1 MAKGGITKGKSHK
14 EGGIPMVVKSTG
26 QKVELEGG
34 EGVINKKSMSDKTL
48 HTFDGK
54 KLTKCEIVS
63 KINSFNNYGVTIDCD
78 DTISKSKF
86 EDGGMVTPYEEIIIY
101 DYNDYFD
108 DYRRNLDCDRK
119 SQKIKR
125 LKEGGKIDTEYGEPV
140 KIRFKENSIIDY
152 FDENEN
158 YDGSYKYLKGQIINA
173 NYILDSNLGKESYSF
188 FNTPKDQYFDTFTYM
203 IPKKS
208 YEIVQDNFEIGGYV
222 DFAEKNEGQYV
233 DGEIMELLSR
243 KDPSDLSIDEIM
255 FLENF
260 YGGNLANIVPDVL
273 IEKAFG
279 LLLKENSSSNPFKNC
294 FIVNNGV
301 GKILSIAPPQLNY
314 LVSKSY
320 SDNFKD
326 EELIINQVL
335 NQNKKNW
342 QSGDYT
348 DERNA
353 DCIFSVYPKINP
365 EIDIL
370 DPLLRTMN
378 KADCVGL
385 AIAEF
390 SDGEK
395 LEIFSEK
402 INTKSLVKVNKGF
415 SENGEKTLIYIV

>member
-1 MAKGGITKGKSHK
+1 
-14 EGGIPMVVKSTG
+14 
-26 QKVELEGG
+26 
-34 EGVINKKSMSDKTL
+34 
-48 HTFDGK
+48 
-54 KLTKCEIVS
+54 
-63 KINSFNNYGVTIDCD
+63 
-78 DTISKSKF
+78 
-86 EDGGMVTPYEEIIIY
+86 
-101 DYNDYFD
+101 
-108 DYRRNLDCDRK
+108 
-119 SQKIKR
+119 
-125 LKEGGKIDTEYGEPV
+125 
-140 KIRFKENSIIDY
+140 
-152 FDENEN
+152 
-158 YDGSYKYLKGQIINA
+158 
-173 NYILDSNLGKESYSF
+173 
-188 FNTPKDQYFDTFTYM
+188 
-203 IPKKS
+203 
-208 YEIVQDNFEIGGYV
+208 
-222 DFAEKNEGQYV
+222 
-233 DGEIMELLSR
+233 
-243 KDPSDLSIDEIM
+243 
-255 FLENF
+255 
-260 YGGNLANIVPDVL
+260 
-273 IEKAFG
+273 
-279 LLLKENSSSNPFKNC
+279 NPFKNC